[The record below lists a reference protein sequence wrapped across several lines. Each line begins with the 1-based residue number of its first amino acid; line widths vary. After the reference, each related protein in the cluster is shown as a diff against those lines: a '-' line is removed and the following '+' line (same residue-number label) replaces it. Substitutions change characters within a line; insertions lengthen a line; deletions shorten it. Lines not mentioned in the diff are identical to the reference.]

1 MGDRTYAVVY
11 INKYYYEQNKKE
23 LDMLAEDSCYDTQVN
38 DDIVE
43 FHDDQAN
50 YGNIPSITDFLQENK
65 IEYTLSWEDGGDYH
79 AGSEYARIVNGE
91 YKIHDIYDD
100 GYAVLQEL
108 KTILNEKDP
117 TKREA
122 LLKKRIKDLE
132 PFEITPLKAPN
143 SIDFIKSDE

>member
-1 MGDRTYAVVY
+1 MGDRTYAEIT
-11 INKYYYEQNKKE
+11 INKYYYEQHKE
-23 LDMLAEDSCYDTQVN
+23 EIEKIGYHDEIREDCEDEATLVCY
-38 DDIVE
+38 E
-43 FHDDQAN
+43 AN
-50 YGNIPSITDFLQENK
+50 YGHMEPVEDFLKENH
-65 IEYTLSWEDGGDYH
+65 IEYDLRWESGGDYG
-79 AGSEYARIVNGE
+79 AGNQYARIVNGE

-100 GYAVLQEL
+100 GSAVLDEL
-108 KTILNEKDP
+108 KNILNEKDP